1 MELGNLYICHPAL
14 NLHSYPAQTLPL
26 DITMTGRQPS
36 ALRARKIESLKAHQ
50 EYLRLLGNHHQEWID
65 NTDDPEV
72 CRLHL
77 DILDLIKQMEDRNRN
92 LLDALRNA
100 PR

>member
-1 MELGNLYICHPAL
+1 M
-14 NLHSYPAQTLPL
+14 S
-26 DITMTGRQPS
+26 GRQPS

-50 EYLRLLGNHHQEWID
+50 EYLRLLRNHHQEWID
-65 NTDDPEV
+65 NIDDPEI

-77 DILDLIKQMEDRNRN
+77 DILDLINQMEDRNRN

-100 PR
+100 RR